1 MVVQPKE
8 GPEGTDMSCKES
20 LPVDGWIDQEGCSM
34 PDMLNLDKTAFATLM
49 PEQRLMAA
57 IIRRAMADLPISR
70 RFFETDNGM
79 FHLCCEALG
88 VDPDEVRAQIARG
101 LKTNAKQMWRATST
115 V

>member
-1 MVVQPKE
+1 
-8 GPEGTDMSCKES
+8 
-20 LPVDGWIDQEGCSM
+20 M
-34 PDMLNLDKTAFATLM
+34 PDMLDLDEASLATLI

-57 IIRRAMADLPISR
+57 IIRRAVADLPLSR

-88 VDPDEVRAQIARG
+88 VDPDEVRAQIVRG
-101 LKTNAKQMWRATST
+101 IKTNAKQPWRAIST

>member
-1 MVVQPKE
+1 
-8 GPEGTDMSCKES
+8 
-20 LPVDGWIDQEGCSM
+20 M
-34 PDMLNLDKTAFATLM
+34 PDMLDLDKASFSTLM

-57 IIRRAMADLPISR
+57 IIRRAVADLPISR
-70 RFFETDNGM
+70 SFFETDNGM

-101 LKTNAKQMWRATST
+101 LKTNAKRLWRAIST